1 MVRGYSY
8 VQMLMVITLLAI
20 LAAVASPYYLSWQQR
35 QAVRST
41 SSMVLADLRFMQS
54 RSMQREQDTTWGIV
68 IDDAAKQYTLTGN
81 YNQTVSYPDSIMIT
95 AIPSP
100 TIVFV
105 GLTGLPT
112 AATTIAIT
120 STSLPSATKTITIN
134 AEGVMEY

>member
-41 SSMVLADLRFMQS
+41 SSMLMADLRFMQS
-54 RSMQREQDTTWGIV
+54 RSMQREQATTWGIV
-68 IDDAAKQYTLTGN
+68 IDDAAKQYTLTGS

-95 AIPSP
+95 ATPST

-120 STSLPSATKTITIN
+120 STSLPSANNTITIN
-134 AEGVMEY
+134 EEGVTEY